1 LVQGAELK
9 ERLAVEGEPQVAFVV
24 GAVAQAAHL
33 LLRTVDDKRT
43 PTQTRTHINTRPRTR
58 PKMEA

>member
-1 LVQGAELK
+1 
-9 ERLAVEGEPQVAFVV
+9 VAFVV